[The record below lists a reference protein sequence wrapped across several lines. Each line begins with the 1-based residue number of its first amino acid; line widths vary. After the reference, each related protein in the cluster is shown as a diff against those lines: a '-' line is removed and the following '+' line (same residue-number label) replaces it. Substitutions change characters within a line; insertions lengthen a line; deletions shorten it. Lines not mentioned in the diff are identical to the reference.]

1 MPRVDI
7 PAPYRGPTGG
17 EAVIQ
22 VDGETV
28 GACLREVVDRY
39 EGFGELVFDSDG
51 SVLRFVKLFVNGEQ
65 IERTALDMPVSGDD
79 EVLILAAIAGG

>member
-17 EAVIQ
+17 EAVID
-22 VDGETV
+22 VDGQTV

-39 EGFGELVFDSDG
+39 PGLGELVFDADG
-51 SVLRFVKLFVNGEQ
+51 AVLRFVKLFVNGEQ
-65 IERTALDMPVSGDD
+65 IERTALDMAVAGDD

>member
-7 PAPYRGPTGG
+7 PAPYRGPTRG

-22 VDGETV
+22 VDGTTV
-28 GACLREVVDRY
+28 GDCLREVVDRY
-39 EGFGELVFDSDG
+39 EGLGELVFDADG
-51 SVLRFVKLFVNGEQ
+51 AVLRFVKLFVNGEQ

>member
-7 PAPYRGPTGG
+7 PAPYRGPTRG
-17 EAVIQ
+17 EAVIE
-22 VDGETV
+22 VNGETV

-39 EGFGELVFDSDG
+39 EGFGELVFGADG

-65 IERTALDMPVSGDD
+65 IERTALDTPVSGDD
-79 EVLILAAIAGG
+79 EGLILAAIAGG